1 MTAIERREAI
11 LDALCVR
18 RVEKVNNLATEFGVS
33 ESTIK
38 RDLLELGCSYPIE
51 TVRGRYGG
59 GVKIADWYHRD
70 RSYLSTEQSDLL
82 ERLAYSLEG
91 RDLEVMNSI
100 LSKFAPYK
108 TTERRN
114 QIETL

>member
-18 RVEKVNNLATEFGVS
+18 RQEQVSNLAEEFGVN
-33 ESTIK
+33 ERTIR

-51 TVRGRYGG
+51 TTRGNGG

-70 RSYLSTEQSDLL
+70 RRYLSPEQADVLKRLTSLAEGHDLDVL
-82 ERLAYSLEG
+82 NG
-91 RDLEVMNSI
+91 I
-100 LSKFAPYK
+100 LNQFAPYK
-108 TTERRN
+108 TEKG
-114 QIETL
+114 